1 MPACV
6 AEYATRMVWNAACF
20 WRTVL
25 LMIFVLAVCYMAYVG
40 GELLFVPGCV
50 DSLQLPNST
59 RGCNGDVAL
68 CNRTYSEV
76 CYATMHNAYATTQ
89 NGIVVAQHR
98 VCIRSALVHG
108 IRSFMLDVHLTS
120 QNGLKLCHVSC
131 ATGAVSLATTLETFR
146 EFLEL
151 NPREIVTLHL
161 ELGYNMR
168 FDEKDVPDAETV
180 RLKTLLVAAYADAG
194 LVRYGFEM
202 RTYHWPTLEAMV
214 LANTRLVTFS
224 KARSSADAPWDLHTD
239 AFVSQTPWDNTDIK
253 QLRANCALPSL
264 VWYLQGR
271 SVLVFNHFTTL
282 GAAGVNMAS
291 TSALGDALGIDA
303 LRGINRS
310 PWMEE
315 RLTTCAKCLGMFPNF
330 IAVDFWQSSDVMQ
343 VVAAF
348 NAVPLTARAV
358 CFQQNNSFCVSL

>member
-1 MPACV
+1 
-6 AEYATRMVWNAACF
+6 MVTHAACF

-25 LMIFVLAVCYMAYVG
+25 LLIFMFAVCYIAYIG
-40 GELLFVPGCV
+40 GELLLVPACV
-50 DSLQLPNST
+50 TSLELNFT
-59 RGCNGDVAL
+59 RGCNGDVEL
-68 CNRTYSEV
+68 CDRLYSEV

-98 VCIRSALVHG
+98 VCLRNALVGG

-120 QNGLKLCHVSC
+120 QNELKLCHVSC
-131 ATGAVSLATTLETFR
+131 ATGAVSLAVTLETFR

-161 ELGYNMR
+161 ELGYDMR
-168 FDEKDVPDAETV
+168 FDEGAVPDADMV
-180 RLKTLLVAAYADAG
+180 RLKTLLAAAYADAG
-194 LVRYGFEM
+194 LLRFVYEYSF
-202 RTYHWPTLEAMV
+202 YWPTLEVMV
-214 LANTRLVTFS
+214 IANTRLVTFS
-224 KARSSADAPWDLHTD
+224 KELYAANITYHLWDLSYND
-239 AFVSQTPWDNTDIK
+239 FVAQTPWDSTDTQ
-253 QLRANCALPSL
+253 QLRANCALPNM
-264 VWYLQGR
+264 VYYWQEHTVI
-271 SVLVFNHFTTL
+271 VLNHFTTL

-315 RLTTCAKCLGMFPNF
+315 HLATCAKCLGRFPNF
-330 IAVDFWQSSDVMQ
+330 IAVDLWQSSDVIQ

-348 NAVPLTARAV
+348 NAVPLTARAA
-358 CFQQNNSFCVSL
+358 CFKQNDSFCASP